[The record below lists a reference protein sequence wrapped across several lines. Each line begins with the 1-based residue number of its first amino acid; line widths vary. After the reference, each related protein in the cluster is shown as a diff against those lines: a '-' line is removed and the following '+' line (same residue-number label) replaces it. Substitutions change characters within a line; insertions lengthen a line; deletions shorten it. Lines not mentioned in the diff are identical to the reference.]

1 MTKRRLLITSGL
13 PYANGAIHLGHM
25 VETIQTDIFARAMR
39 TMGHDAVY
47 VCADDT
53 HGTPIEI
60 SAAKRGISPEAL
72 IAEAWNSHVADFK
85 GFNIEFAHYY
95 TTHSEE
101 NKALAYEIFEA
112 MQKAGLIC
120 ERVVRQLYSEPLKRF
135 LPDRYVKGK
144 YPKCGAEDQ
153 YGDVCEVC
161 KSRYDAIELID
172 PHCVLDNSV
181 PIVHES
187 RHLFVSL
194 SDLSEFLD
202 SFASSSALDDE
213 VRNFVKTWIK
223 EGLQDWNISRDKP
236 YFGFEIPGYPEK
248 YFYVWMDAPIGYIA
262 TTKSWCE
269 ANGKSFDSYWH
280 DENTEI
286 WHFIGKDIIYFHTLF
301 WPAMLKVAG
310 FTLPHKIHAHGFLT
324 VNGKKMSKSRGTFI
338 LASKYLEVLPAA
350 YLRFYFAAKLSTGV
364 DDIDLNIEDFYY
376 RVRSGLIDN
385 LANLHNRSF
394 SFAETKLG
402 GLLSSAHYDDACRE
416 LIAKTRSRIREA
428 FDMYANLDTA
438 GAIKSI
444 CEIGNAANL
453 FYQEQAPWGY
463 LKGESANVDKA
474 RAIVTAC
481 AEVVRMIAIALKP
494 VVPDFSAKVFE
505 QLGLGDQNLADL
517 DKGLGDGNVIAHVE
531 KTYIRPERAEFD
543 ALTIPEEKQEEK
555 GVTEE
560 AVKQTIPGEE
570 KGGEDKVAE
579 IVRTPLKPLIE
590 FDDFEKLDIRVGKVI
605 VCEKVKKSNKLLR
618 LEVEIGHPD
627 GPVQILSGL
636 AKHYQ
641 PEALIGRNVLVITN
655 LKPREMFGMM
665 SNGMVLAASDELGL
679 ELPTVLL
686 RAPGSQVK

>member
-112 MQKAGLIC
+112 MQKAGLIR

-144 YPKCGAEDQ
+144 CPKCGAEDQ

-494 VVPDFSAKVFE
+494 VVPDFSAKVRRSEFGRFGQRIGRWKCDSPRRE
-505 QLGLGDQNLADL
+505 DVYTSGTRGIRCVDDTRRKARGERRDRRSCETDDPWGGKGWRRQGGGNRAHAVETAHRIRRFRETRHSSWQGDRLR
-517 DKGLGDGNVIAHVE
+517 K
-531 KTYIRPERAEFD
+531 
-543 ALTIPEEKQEEK
+543 
-555 GVTEE
+555 
-560 AVKQTIPGEE
+560 GEE
-570 KGGEDKVAE
+570 VEQIVALGS
-579 IVRTPLKPLIE
+579 RDRASGWARSDL
-590 FDDFEKLDIRVGKVI
+590 VGSCK
-605 VCEKVKKSNKLLR
+605 
-618 LEVEIGHPD
+618 
-627 GPVQILSGL
+627 
-636 AKHYQ
+636 A
-641 PEALIGRNVLVITN
+641 
-655 LKPREMFGMM
+655 
-665 SNGMVLAASDELGL
+665 
-679 ELPTVLL
+679 LPT
-686 RAPGSQVK
+686 